1 MPLRTSEGDGKGTA
15 KLTGWAAKG
24 ACVNARSRWRRMAI
38 PPSLHSHGAGH
49 SANPVCSWDSS
60 SPPPNLTRPPH
71 RDGLRRQVSATTGI
85 PDLDSVSFC
94 TFLPR
99 YLSGLLGQANSFRP
113 MLHPTCPP
121 AMDVSPSSLRLLFPA
136 PLCSEAWNLNFL
148 HFPIYTLLV
157 YFFFSSRQYVNREYC
172 FFLFCCGACLH
183 VHLDIWTPCL
193 VSSSGIHSQPPSP
206 CRRKGRN
213 LPRPRADPRNPP
225 DPAWTSLRLSTAQLT
240 PSRRHL
246 RRPTP
251 IRTGR
256 GLWTG
261 ESRCRARDGRIGRAK
276 RAISTWKIWK
286 HSQGPFPKP
295 RPDGIRSQYL
305 GASPSL
311 PGLPPLSPSRSS
323 EACLLGLPSYQR

>member
-172 FFLFCCGACLH
+172 FLFHSAVAPVYMSISISGLRASFPLPESIHNHRHH
-183 VHLDIWTPCL
+183 VDGRGEICRDRGPTRGTPQIQR
-193 VSSSGIHSQPPSP
+193 GPPS
-206 CRRKGRN
+206 
-213 LPRPRADPRNPP
+213 D
-225 DPAWTSLRLSTAQLT
+225 
-240 PSRRHL
+240 SRR
-246 RRPTP
+246 
-251 IRTGR
+251 
-256 GLWTG
+256 
-261 ESRCRARDGRIGRAK
+261 
-276 RAISTWKIWK
+276 
-286 HSQGPFPKP
+286 
-295 RPDGIRSQYL
+295 RS
-305 GASPSL
+305 
-311 PGLPPLSPSRSS
+311 
-323 EACLLGLPSYQR
+323 

>member
-49 SANPVCSWDSS
+49 SENPVCSWDSS

-136 PLCSEAWNLNFL
+136 PLCSEAWKTSSTSPSTLFL
-148 HFPIYTLLV
+148 CISFFLADSTSIGNIV
-157 YFFFSSRQYVNREYC
+157 FFFHSAVAPVYMSISISGLRASFPLPESIHNHRH
-172 FFLFCCGACLH
+172 H
-183 VHLDIWTPCL
+183 VDGRGEICRDRGPTRGTPQIQR
-193 VSSSGIHSQPPSP
+193 GPPS
-206 CRRKGRN
+206 
-213 LPRPRADPRNPP
+213 D
-225 DPAWTSLRLSTAQLT
+225 
-240 PSRRHL
+240 SRR
-246 RRPTP
+246 
-251 IRTGR
+251 
-256 GLWTG
+256 
-261 ESRCRARDGRIGRAK
+261 
-276 RAISTWKIWK
+276 
-286 HSQGPFPKP
+286 
-295 RPDGIRSQYL
+295 RS
-305 GASPSL
+305 
-311 PGLPPLSPSRSS
+311 
-323 EACLLGLPSYQR
+323 